1 MQNQT
6 LVAAR
11 CYVMSGLLKIER
23 EDFNY
28 LHSVLST
35 NNNLFLLA
43 GGLGIFFNAISNSY
57 CVITAIMGLIN
68 TFVVSSRKKMWK
80 NIDQREDLL
89 SNPDNIHTQKP
100 KSC

>member
-1 MQNQT
+1 
-6 LVAAR
+6 
-11 CYVMSGLLKIER
+11 MSGLLKIER

>member
-1 MQNQT
+1 
-6 LVAAR
+6 
-11 CYVMSGLLKIER
+11 MSGLLKIER

-35 NNNLFLLA
+35 NNNFLLA
-43 GGLGIFFNAISNSY
+43 GRLGIFFKAIRNSY
-57 CVITAIMGLIN
+57 YVITAIMGLIN

-89 SNPDNIHTQKP
+89 SNPDNIHIQKP